1 MVYAWWFGSWGQGQ
15 WWEKKLS
22 QGDANKDQ
30 PKERGC
36 IVLYCPL
43 SAIPHYGTMM
53 SCK

>member
-1 MVYAWWFGSWGQGQ
+1 MHGGLGVGVKGSGG
-15 WWEKKLS
+15 KRTFLS

-43 SAIPHYGTMM
+43 FAIPHYGTMM